1 VLGFDDTTISKDL
14 KNSELG
20 KIQDSL
26 GKLWNDQA
34 VADAGNDAGN
44 EKTGNKKGTKKTSL
58 SPYYC
63 LMASPRGVEPR
74 LQA

>member
-34 VADAGNDAGN
+34 VADAGN